1 MVCGLWR
8 GKGKAEIYILQD
20 SFSFLFCSMQA
31 QQSLNYLLAIAVG
44 SQLGFQLLAM
54 LPQCCRL
61 TVPGR
66 WQCRRLC
73 GSLGCHKSSKK
84 NIKKKTNTIQ
94 RCCPRRRCNRPLTGF
109 TCGQL
114 PAFHLSFLPQCSSS
128 HLADTRKLLATN
140 WGCQLTCLAAI
151 KCFLCR

>member
-1 MVCGLWR
+1 MPPRIAGKSIWQYPLSNIELAGSRAEQISMQTHLDTVSQLDGRIGDLLTTSSLALWFADCEE
-8 GKGKAEIYILQD
+8 GKARQKFTFCKIL
-20 SFSFLFCSMQA
+20 FLFLFCSMQA

-84 NIKKKTNTIQ
+84 T
-94 RCCPRRRCNRPLTGF
+94 
-109 TCGQL
+109 
-114 PAFHLSFLPQCSSS
+114 
-128 HLADTRKLLATN
+128 
-140 WGCQLTCLAAI
+140 
-151 KCFLCR
+151 